1 MRLIVLFTEVKQYQ
15 ISFDVYGLMLYYAKK
30 IDEAEAS
37 LLFKTTLS
45 EYWYKTNN
53 GYGAEGLTSDDEEV
67 AILFNEIPN
76 VINFIDMDI
85 LPSLILEVDG
95 IMQKYGGTLSF
106 DALFRNEPG
115 FTEDIFLDDDYQED
129 NADIY
134 SKGQIIRFFEYLRD
148 FLQFTLGNHI
158 RYRVFVD

>member
-15 ISFDVYGLMLYYAKK
+15 ISFDVYGLMLYYGKK
-30 IDEAEAS
+30 IDEAKAS

-45 EYWYKTNN
+45 EYWYKINN
-53 GYGAEGLTSDDEEV
+53 GYSAEGLTSDDEEV

-76 VINFIDMDI
+76 VINFINMDI

-115 FTEDIFLDDDYQED
+115 FTKDIFLDDDYQED

-148 FLQFTLGNHI
+148 FLQFTLDNHI
-158 RYRVFVD
+158 RYRVFMD